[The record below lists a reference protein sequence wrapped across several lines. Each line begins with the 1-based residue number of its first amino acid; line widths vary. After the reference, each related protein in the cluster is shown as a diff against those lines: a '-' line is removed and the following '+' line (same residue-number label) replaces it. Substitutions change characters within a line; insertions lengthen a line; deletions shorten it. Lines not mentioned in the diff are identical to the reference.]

1 MNYLLVHWL
10 GENPV
15 EKIFTSFR
23 ILLWSNVFN
32 RLLYSVK
39 TKYLFMFEDEENRL
53 FSEELNKF
61 QLINDE
67 EKSFVEKLSNEE
79 REIMKNRLKDSPLI
93 SLDDDG
99 RMMVNI
105 EHVDK
110 DYLLKSSKESS
121 GR

>member
-1 MNYLLVHWL
+1 
-10 GENPV
+10 
-15 EKIFTSFR
+15 
-23 ILLWSNVFN
+23 
-32 RLLYSVK
+32 
-39 TKYLFMFEDEENRL
+39 MFEDEENRL